1 MPGENV
7 YERLGVRRIIN
18 ASSWR
23 TNVGGSLMPP
33 PVRRAMDEAAQ
44 WFVDLA
50 ELNARAGE
58 TIARLTGAEA
68 GLVTAGSAAGM
79 LLEAAACMTGD
90 DPAKIDRLPDTTGM
104 KNEIVIHRFQRVT
117 YDRCFRAAG
126 AKLVEI
132 GDSGGAFEWELEAAI
147 NERTAAVA
155 YIFAVN
161 QGSSIPLPRVVDIA
175 HSRGVPVIVDAAAM
189 LPPAENLTRYV
200 DMGADMVSF
209 SGGKGVLGPQSTG
222 ILCGR
227 ADLIEAA
234 SMNGAPNQGI
244 GRTAK
249 VCKEEIAG
257 LVTALELFVDTDHE
271 AQSARWEAMC
281 ENMASEIGR
290 IPGLRAEH
298 LPATP
303 ELDEFENATPRVY
316 VFSED
321 GFGRNISDIEE
332 ALKQGD
338 PPVYCY
344 PGEHGRA
351 IGLSP
356 VNLMDGEDEATIRRF
371 EEVASAM

>member
-1 MPGENV
+1 
-7 YERLGVRRIIN
+7 
-18 ASSWR
+18 
-23 TNVGGSLMPP
+23 MPP
-33 PVRRAMDEAAQ
+33 PVRQAMDEAAQ
-44 WFVDLA
+44 WFVDLG

-79 LLEAAACMTGD
+79 LLEAAACMTRD

-132 GDSGGAFEWELEAAI
+132 GDAGGAFEWELEAAI

-161 QGSSIPLPRVVDIA
+161 QGSSIPLPKVVEIA
-175 HSRGVPVIVDAAAM
+175 HARDVPVIVDAAAM
-189 LPPAENLTRYV
+189 LPPPENLTRYV

-257 LVTALELFVDTDHE
+257 LVTALELFVDTDHDAE
-271 AQSARWEAMC
+271 SARWVAMC
-281 ENMASEIGR
+281 ENMTSEIGR
-290 IPGLRAEH
+290 IPGLRAVYY
-298 LPATP
+298 PAMP
-303 ELDEFENATPRVY
+303 ELDEFEAATPRVY
-316 VFSED
+316 VYAED
-321 GFGRNISDIEE
+321 DSGLNIAEVEE

-344 PGEHGRA
+344 PGDYGRA
-351 IGLSP
+351 LGLSP
-356 VNLMDGEDEATIRRF
+356 VNLMEGEDEAIIRRF
-371 EEVASAM
+371 REVANG

>member
-1 MPGENV
+1 M
-7 YERLGVRRIIN
+7 
-18 ASSWR
+18 
-23 TNVGGSLMPP
+23 M
-33 PVRRAMDEAAQ
+33 
-44 WFVDLA
+44 
-50 ELNARAGE
+50 
-58 TIARLTGAEA
+58 
-68 GLVTAGSAAGM
+68 
-79 LLEAAACMTGD
+79 LEAAACMAGD

-132 GDSGGAFEWELEAAI
+132 GDGGGAFEWELEAAI

-155 YIFAVN
+155 YIFAMP
-161 QGSSIPLPRVVDIA
+161 QSGSIPLPRVVEIA
-175 HSRGVPVIVDAAAM
+175 HERGVPVIVDAAAM

-227 ADLIEAA
+227 ADLIQAA
-234 SMNGAPNQGI
+234 SMNGAPNQGV

-257 LVTALELFVDTDHE
+257 LVTALELFVDTDHD
-271 AQSARWEAMC
+271 AQSARWVAMC
-281 ENMASEIGR
+281 ENMASEIGS
-290 IPGLRAEH
+290 IPGLRAEYF
-298 LPATP
+298 PATP
-303 ELDEFENATPRVY
+303 ELDEFETATPRVY
-316 VFSED
+316 VYSED
-321 GFGRNISDIEE
+321 GSGTNLADLEE

-351 IGLSP
+351 LGLSP
-356 VNLMDGEDEATIRRF
+356 VNLMDGEDEAIVRRF
-371 EEVASAM
+371 REVAPNLMTG

>member
-79 LLEAAACMTGD
+79 LLEAAACMTRD

-132 GDSGGAFEWELEAAI
+132 GDAGGTFEWELEAAI

-155 YIFAVN
+155 YIFAVR
-161 QGSSIPLPRVVDIA
+161 QSGSIPLPRVVEIA
-175 HSRGVPVIVDAAAM
+175 HARGVPVIVDAAAM

-227 ADLIEAA
+227 ADLIQAA
-234 SMNGAPNQGI
+234 IHERRAEPGAS
-244 GRTAK
+244 
-249 VCKEEIAG
+249 AG
-257 LVTALELFVDTDHE
+257 LRR
-271 AQSARWEAMC
+271 SARRRSPDWSRPLSC
-281 ENMASEIGR
+281 SWTPTTTPN
-290 IPGLRAEH
+290 
-298 LPATP
+298 LPAGRPCARTWP
-303 ELDEFENATPRVY
+303 RRSDASPDSAPSICPRRRSSTNSRGATPRVY
-316 VFSED
+316 VF
-321 GFGRNISDIEE
+321 F
-332 ALKQGD
+332 
-338 PPVYCY
+338 
-344 PGEHGRA
+344 
-351 IGLSP
+351 
-356 VNLMDGEDEATIRRF
+356 
-371 EEVASAM
+371 

>member
-1 MPGENV
+1 
-7 YERLGVRRIIN
+7 
-18 ASSWR
+18 
-23 TNVGGSLMPP
+23 
-33 PVRRAMDEAAQ
+33 
-44 WFVDLA
+44 
-50 ELNARAGE
+50 
-58 TIARLTGAEA
+58 
-68 GLVTAGSAAGM
+68 
-79 LLEAAACMTGD
+79 
-90 DPAKIDRLPDTTGM
+90 
-104 KNEIVIHRFQRVT
+104 
-117 YDRCFRAAG
+117 
-126 AKLVEI
+126 
-132 GDSGGAFEWELEAAI
+132 
-147 NERTAAVA
+147 
-155 YIFAVN
+155 
-161 QGSSIPLPRVVDIA
+161 
-175 HSRGVPVIVDAAAM
+175 M

-227 ADLIEAA
+227 ADLIQAA

-290 IPGLRAEH
+290 IPGLHAEH

-356 VNLMDGEDEATIRRF
+356 VNLMDGEDEAIIRRF
-371 EEVASAM
+371 KEVASAL

>member
-33 PVRRAMDEAAQ
+33 PVRRAMDEAGQ

-132 GDSGGAFEWELEAAI
+132 GDAGGAFEWELEAAI

-155 YIFAVN
+155 YIFAVR
-161 QGSSIPLPRVVDIA
+161 QSGSIPLPRVVEIA

-189 LPPAENLTRYV
+189 LPPPRTSLATSRW
-200 DMGADMVSF
+200 
-209 SGGKGVLGPQSTG
+209 
-222 ILCGR
+222 
-227 ADLIEAA
+227 
-234 SMNGAPNQGI
+234 AP
-244 GRTAK
+244 TW
-249 VCKEEIAG
+249 
-257 LVTALELFVDTDHE
+257 
-271 AQSARWEAMC
+271 S
-281 ENMASEIGR
+281 
-290 IPGLRAEH
+290 
-298 LPATP
+298 
-303 ELDEFENATPRVY
+303 
-316 VFSED
+316 
-321 GFGRNISDIEE
+321 
-332 ALKQGD
+332 
-338 PPVYCY
+338 
-344 PGEHGRA
+344 
-351 IGLSP
+351 
-356 VNLMDGEDEATIRRF
+356 
-371 EEVASAM
+371 ASAAARAYSDHSRPEFCADGKT

>member
-1 MPGENV
+1 
-7 YERLGVRRIIN
+7 
-18 ASSWR
+18 
-23 TNVGGSLMPP
+23 
-33 PVRRAMDEAAQ
+33 MDEAAQ

-79 LLEAAACMTGD
+79 LLEAAACMTGN

-132 GDSGGAFEWELEAAI
+132 GDAGGAFEWELEAAI

-155 YIFAVN
+155 YIFAVR
-161 QGSSIPLPRVVDIA
+161 QSGSIPLPRVVEIA

-200 DMGADMVSF
+200 EMGADMVSF

-227 ADLIEAA
+227 EDLIRAA

-257 LVTALELFVDTDHE
+257 LVTALELFVDTDHD
-271 AQSARWEAMC
+271 AQSARWDAMC
-281 ENMASEIGR
+281 ENMAKETGR

-303 ELDEFENATPRVY
+303 ELDEFESATPRVY
-316 VFSED
+316 VFSD
-321 GFGRNISDIEE
+321 GELDLADLEE

-344 PGEHGRA
+344 PGEYGRA

-356 VNLMDGEDEATIRRF
+356 VNLMDGEDEVIVRRF
-371 EEVASAM
+371 KEVASAM

>member
-1 MPGENV
+1 MGASC
-7 YERLGVRRIIN
+7 RLPFG
-18 ASSWR
+18 APW
-23 TNVGGSLMPP
+23 TK
-33 PVRRAMDEAAQ
+33 AAQ

-132 GDSGGAFEWELEAAI
+132 GDAGGAFEWELEAAI

-155 YIFAVN
+155 YIFAVR
-161 QGSSIPLPRVVDIA
+161 QSGSIPLPRVVEIA
-175 HSRGVPVIVDAAAM
+175 HARGVPVIVDAAAM

-227 ADLIEAA
+227 EDLIRAA

-257 LVTALELFVDTDHE
+257 LVTALELFVDTDHD
-271 AQSARWEAMC
+271 AQSARWDAMC

-303 ELDEFENATPRVY
+303 ELDEFESATPRVY
-316 VFSED
+316 VFSD
-321 GFGRNISDIEE
+321 GELDLADLEE

-344 PGEHGRA
+344 PGEYGRA

-356 VNLMDGEDEATIRRF
+356 VNLMDGEDEAIIRRF
-371 EEVASAM
+371 KEVASAI